1 MHWRYEWVRDLDSEV
16 YEVLLD
22 ELIHESHE

>member
-22 ELIHESHE
+22 ELIHESRE